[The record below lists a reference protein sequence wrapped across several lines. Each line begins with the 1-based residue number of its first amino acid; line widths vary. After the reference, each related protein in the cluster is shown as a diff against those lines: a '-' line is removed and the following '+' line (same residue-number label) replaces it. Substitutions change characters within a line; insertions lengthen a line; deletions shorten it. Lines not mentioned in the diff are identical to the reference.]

1 MVNNKCAI
9 WSDFDAIHTSINGS
23 DSYCIESTRAGG
35 KYEISSEVAELIGEL
50 EDSKKVR
57 LTTWLVDQRL
67 QGVYQPKVTE
77 EIIDYIKTKRP
88 LSVPERADRLLRFI
102 ANKTEKTGNSV
113 SFHTL
118 EDAGNSN
125 VQKRRLKEIQNTHL
139 AFAWSEST
147 DWEEIDYF
155 LEYMTMTKKGWLKN
169 GAYGEDPKYNDDNT
183 IKVTVT
189 IDGYSRI
196 GDLETEIDSVQAFV
210 AMWFDDE
217 MKKVYEEGIKPAI
230 EDAGY
235 KSVRIDLKPDANK
248 LDDEIIGEIRRS
260 LFLIADMTHGKCGA
274 RGGVYY
280 EAGFAYGLGKPVI
293 YTCCGDMI
301 GKVHFDTRQYAHILW
316 EEEKL
321 GELRKKLCDRIL
333 ARIGEGPE
341 MGTTNPAENDS
352 A

>member
-1 MVNNKCAI
+1 MVSNKCAI
-9 WSDFDAIHTSINGS
+9 WPDFDATYTPIDDSG
-23 DSYCIESTRAGG
+23 SYCIESKRAGG
-35 KYEISSEVAELIGEL
+35 KYEISSEVAKSIEGL
-50 EDSKKVR
+50 EDPEKVR
-57 LTTWLVDQRL
+57 LTTWLVDQRS
-67 QGVYQPKVTE
+67 QGVSQPKVTE
-77 EIIDYIKTKRP
+77 EIIDYVKTKRL

-102 ANKTEKTGNSV
+102 AKKTEKTGDPV
-113 SFHTL
+113 SFRTL
-118 EDAGNSN
+118 EDAGNPN
-125 VQKRRLKEIQNTHL
+125 VQGAIQNTHL
-139 AFAWSEST
+139 ACAWSEST
-147 DWEEIDYF
+147 DWEEINYF
-155 LEYMTMTKKGWLKN
+155 LDYMTKKGWLKS
-169 GAYGEDPKYNDDNT
+169 GAYGEDPIIYNGT
-183 IKVTVT
+183 IQVTVT

-217 MKKVYEEGIKPAI
+217 MKKVYEKGIKPAI

-293 YTCCGDMI
+293 YTCRGDMI

-316 EEEKL
+316 EEEKIR
-321 GELRKKLCDRIL
+321 ELRKKLCDRIL

-341 MGTTNPAENDS
+341 IGATNPAENDS

>member
-1 MVNNKCAI
+1 MR
-9 WSDFDAIHTSINGS
+9 TSP
-23 DSYCIESTRAGG
+23 DLTR
-35 KYEISSEVAELIGEL
+35 KENL
-50 EDSKKVR
+50 EDKK
-57 LTTWLVDQRL
+57 
-67 QGVYQPKVTE
+67 
-77 EIIDYIKTKRP
+77 
-88 LSVPERADRLLRFI
+88 
-102 ANKTEKTGNSV
+102 
-113 SFHTL
+113 
-118 EDAGNSN
+118 
-125 VQKRRLKEIQNTHL
+125 QKNTYL
-139 AFAWSEST
+139 AYAWSEST
-147 DWEEIDYF
+147 DWEEIKYYF
-155 LEYMTMTKKGWLKN
+155 SYMIKKGWLESSHPSVNPGPDKV
-169 GAYGEDPKYNDDNT
+169 GDESQIP
-183 IKVTVT
+183 VTVT

-196 GDLETEIDSVQAFV
+196 EGQITKTDSAQVFV

-293 YTCCGDMI
+293 YTCRGDMI

-316 EEEKL
+316 GEEKL

-341 MGTTNPAENDS
+341 IGATNPAENDS

>member
-1 MVNNKCAI
+1 MANDKCAI
-9 WSDFDAIHTSINGS
+9 WPDFDAKRTPTNDP
-23 DSYCIESTRAGG
+23 DSCCIESKRAGG
-35 KYEISSEVAELIGEL
+35 KYEISSEVAKSIEGL
-50 EDSKKVR
+50 EDPEKVR

-77 EIIDYIKTKRP
+77 EIIDYVKTKRP

-102 ANKTEKTGNSV
+102 AKKTEKTGNPV

-118 EDAGNSN
+118 KDAGNPN
-125 VQKRRLKEIQNTHL
+125 VQRRRSKEIQNTHL
-139 AFAWSEST
+139 AYAWSEST

-155 LEYMTMTKKGWLKN
+155 FDYMTEKGWLKSKL
-169 GAYGEDPKYNDDNT
+169 PSDNT
-183 IKVTVT
+183 VPATVT

-196 GDLETEIDSVQAFV
+196 EGLETKIDSAQAFV
-210 AMWFDDE
+210 AMWFSNK
-217 MKKVYEEGIKPAI
+217 MKKVYEEGIKSAI

-235 KSVRIDLKPDANK
+235 KSMRIDRKPDLDK
-248 LDDEIIGEIRRS
+248 IDDEIIGEIRRS
-260 LFLIADMTHGKCGA
+260 LFLVADMTHGDDGA

-293 YTCCGDMI
+293 FTCRKDMI
-301 GKVHFDTRQYAHILW
+301 KKIHFDTRQYAHILW
-316 EEEKL
+316 KEEDL
-321 GELRKKLCDRIL
+321 GELSNQLRDRIL

-341 MGTTNPAENDS
+341 IGDTNSSENDS

>member
-9 WSDFDAIHTSINGS
+9 WPDFDATCTTIDDS
-23 DSYCIESTRAGG
+23 DCIKSKRAGG
-35 KYEISSEVAELIGEL
+35 KYEVSSKVAELVKEL
-50 EDSKKVR
+50 EDGEKVR

-77 EIIDYIKTKRP
+77 EIIDYVKTKRP

-102 ANKTEKTGNSV
+102 AKKTEKTGNRV

-118 EDAGNSN
+118 EDAGNLN
-125 VQKRRLKEIQNTHL
+125 VQRRKSKEIQNTHL
-139 AFAWSEST
+139 ACAWSEST

-155 LEYMTMTKKGWLKN
+155 FDYMTEKGWLKSKL
-169 GAYGEDPKYNDDNT
+169 PSDNT
-183 IKVTVT
+183 VPATVT

-196 GDLETEIDSVQAFV
+196 EGLETKIDSAQAFV

-293 YTCCGDMI
+293 YTCRGDMI
-301 GKVHFDTRQYAHILW
+301 GKVHFDTRQYAHLLW
-316 EEEKL
+316 SEEKL

-341 MGTTNPAENDS
+341 RGATSPSKNDS
-352 A
+352 V